1 MTPYCQIR
9 ARYDR
14 DSITVYQA
22 YGDAI
27 AQPTLKAGRFVEPF
41 SWNRMTWI
49 KPSFLWLMA
58 RSNWGQKSG
67 QENILAIR
75 ITRTGWEEA
84 LSQAVLTSYINR
96 VHQHRDNWREQFENA
111 KVHVQWDPERTIHGK
126 KLEHRSIQVG
136 ISRDMI
142 REFNDDWIL
151 DIEDLTPLTRK
162 IRKLYLAGETR
173 RAKELLPPEKVYPV
187 SETITKRLGMD

>member
-1 MTPYCQIR
+1 MIPYCQIR

-22 YGDAI
+22 YSDAI

-67 QENILAIR
+67 QENIL
-75 ITRTGWEEA
+75 E
-84 LSQAVLTSYINR
+84 V
-96 VHQHRDNWREQFENA
+96 
-111 KVHVQWDPERTIHGK
+111 
-126 KLEHRSIQVG
+126 
-136 ISRDMI
+136 
-142 REFNDDWIL
+142 
-151 DIEDLTPLTRK
+151 
-162 IRKLYLAGETR
+162 
-173 RAKELLPPEKVYPV
+173 V
-187 SETITKRLGMD
+187 S

>member
-9 ARYDR
+9 AQYDR

-22 YGDAI
+22 YSDSI
-27 AQPTLKAGRFVEPF
+27 TRPSLKAGRFVEPF

-67 QENILAIR
+67 QENILGIR
-75 ITRTGWEEA
+75 IKRTGWEDA
-84 LSQAVLTSYINR
+84 LSQGVLTSYTNR
-96 VHQHRDNWREQFENA
+96 VHDHRENWQDEFEKA
-111 KVHVQWDPERTIHGK
+111 KVHVQWDPERTLHGK

-136 ISRDMI
+136 ISRDLI
-142 REFNDDWIL
+142 REFTNDWIL
-151 DIEDLTPLTRK
+151 QIEDLTPLTRK

-173 RAKELLPPEKVYPV
+173 RAKEHLPPEKVYPV
-187 SETITKRLGMD
+187 SKLIQKRLGMD